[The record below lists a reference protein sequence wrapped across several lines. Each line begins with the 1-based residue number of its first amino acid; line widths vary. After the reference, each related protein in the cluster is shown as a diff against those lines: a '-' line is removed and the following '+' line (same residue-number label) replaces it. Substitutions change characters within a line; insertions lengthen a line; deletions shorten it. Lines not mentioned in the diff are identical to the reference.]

1 MGEPLML
8 EVLDRRQRVVQRLR
22 LDRLPLTIGRGL
34 ASDLVLDD
42 PYVCPTHARV
52 VVDADGRL
60 VIEDLDS
67 VNGLWAHVPERRVA
81 RLALDTA
88 PALRIGRTMLRVRS
102 ADAPLAAT
110 LVDRAGAEPTR
121 APTGVLAAL
130 CASALGLVAADAW
143 LGSYGPHATRDAA
156 AESVVVLVLA
166 LAWSTGWAF
175 VNRVLGH
182 QWNLLGHLAV
192 ACGFVVGLLVLGVVF
207 AYAGFLVSA
216 PRLVDGIE
224 LLLTVLLVGA
234 LLSGHLGL
242 VAPTPPAR
250 RRLSAIGAAAVFVG
264 LIELMPRLF
273 DDGFTDELRFGSAL
287 RPVPV
292 GLLPTRSVDQFLT
305 GLDDVRGEVDRLAK
319 EPP

>member
-8 EVLDRRQRVVQRLR
+8 EVLDRRQRVAQRLR
-22 LDRLPLTIGRGL
+22 LDQLPLTIGRGV
-34 ASDLVLDD
+34 ASDLVLED
-42 PYVCPTHARV
+42 PYVCPAHARV
-52 VVDADGRL
+52 VRDPDGRL
-60 VIEDLDS
+60 VAEDLDS
-67 VNGLWAHVPERRVA
+67 VNGLWAHAPERRVA
-81 RLALDTA
+81 RVALDTT
-88 PALRIGRTMLRVRS
+88 PTLRIGRTTLRVRS

-110 LVDRAGAEPTR
+110 LVDRAGAE
-121 APTGVLAAL
+121 APGAPAGMLVGL
-130 CASALGLVAADAW
+130 CAIALALVAADAW
-143 LGSYGPHATRDAA
+143 LGSYGPHASRDAA
-156 AESVVVLVLA
+156 AESLVVLVLA

-182 QWNLLGHLAV
+182 QWNLLRHLAV
-192 ACGFVVGLLVLGVVF
+192 ACGFVVGLLVLGIVF
-207 AYAGFLVSA
+207 AYAGFLGSA
-216 PRLVDGIE
+216 PRLVDSVE
-224 LLLTVLLVGA
+224 LGLAVLLVAA
-234 LLSGHLGL
+234 LLSGHLAL

-250 RRLSAIGAAAVFVG
+250 RRLSALGAAAVFVG

-287 RPVPV
+287 RPVPS